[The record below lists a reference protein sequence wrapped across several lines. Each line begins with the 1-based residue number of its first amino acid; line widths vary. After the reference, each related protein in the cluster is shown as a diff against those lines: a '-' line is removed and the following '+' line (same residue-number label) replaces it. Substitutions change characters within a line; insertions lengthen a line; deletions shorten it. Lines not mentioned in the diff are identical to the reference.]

1 MPWLSNP
8 ADKLIVQMI
17 KNIGNKLKKILLRN
31 KEYYIF
37 KLELLFVVILTDKLI
52 VQLIKNVRNKL
63 TSLKTY
69 SCHALNIILLPNNEY

>member
-1 MPWLSNP
+1 
-8 ADKLIVQMI
+8 MI